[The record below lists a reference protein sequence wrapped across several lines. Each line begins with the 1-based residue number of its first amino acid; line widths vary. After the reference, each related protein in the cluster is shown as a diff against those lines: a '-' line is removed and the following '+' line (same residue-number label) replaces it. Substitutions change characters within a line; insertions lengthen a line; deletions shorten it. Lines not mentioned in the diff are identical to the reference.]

1 MSSLQCADVRNR
13 FTTLNPV
20 PILLVSLECTKL
32 GWFDILRSGSHP
44 APVPTPVLYICSLYL
59 CTWLYPVPC
68 TCTWESLPSCTPP
81 RFHPVRNQPRPNLMH
96 LHLEHTYILPLLGC
110 THGTHAISPTFGGC
124 LNMVLEIYI
133 RFDV

>member
-44 APVPTPVLYICSLYL
+44 APVLTPVLYICSLYL
-59 CTWLYPVPC
+59 CTWLYPVSLYLYLGVTPLLHPA
-68 TCTWESLPSCTPP
+68 TLPSC
-81 RFHPVRNQPRPNLMH
+81 
-96 LHLEHTYILPLLGC
+96 
-110 THGTHAISPTFGGC
+110 A
-124 LNMVLEIYI
+124 
-133 RFDV
+133 